1 MEMANIL
8 PGMLSSRGN
17 TGCFIMIVSD
27 SEICFV
33 LGMEKEKVAKI

>member
-17 TGCFIMIVSD
+17 TGCFIMIVQIQKFASF
-27 SEICFV
+27 S
-33 LGMEKEKVAKI
+33 GWKRRN